1 MLSRHDSI
9 RSAPCVCAILVRTDL
24 HRMSQQRG
32 AVFYNAAPVRACV
45 VGCLH
50 SIVAIVL
57 RSFGKDWPMPYSLT
71 VEPAWVRAV
80 FFGELTA
87 ADLRALAAEVR
98 TIERARPV
106 PHNRLNDLSEVS
118 GIQLTYADM
127 FDYIAHRRGQWRT
140 L

>member
-1 MLSRHDSI
+1 
-9 RSAPCVCAILVRTDL
+9 
-24 HRMSQQRG
+24 
-32 AVFYNAAPVRACV
+32 
-45 VGCLH
+45 
-50 SIVAIVL
+50 
-57 RSFGKDWPMPYSLT
+57 MPYSLT

-140 L
+140 LPLRSALVASSPLSVGFARMFQTLSEQSEVQIFATLEEAEAWLAPPA